1 MLCTITSVCCI
12 RQLANFVGNWINY
25 LMMIWCKLLN
35 SYGQIEPNSSTIL
48 NNLWCN
54 VSFLSEMCFQD
65 MNIQDF
71 QKIFKIITL
80 LSRENWV
87 QCARFTSVLYL
98 LNYLSISFM
107 HSNIWFLPYTKMG
120 MTLGGGGEFYISNP
134 QISTPSQATQAKYGL
149 LVMSG
154 NISKI
159 DKFPNYV
166 KPKKKVVSRLFNLN
180 P

>member
-1 MLCTITSVCCI
+1 MLYTITSVCCI
-12 RQLANFVGNWINY
+12 RQLANFVGNCINY

-120 MTLGGGGEFYISNP
+120 MTLGGEGGILY
-134 QISTPSQATQAKYGL
+134 K
-149 LVMSG
+149 
-154 NISKI
+154 
-159 DKFPNYV
+159 
-166 KPKKKVVSRLFNLN
+166 
-180 P
+180 